1 MRLSVSQKE
10 FLIRAAHLYAK
21 NVDKALPYLEER
33 GLSPQDVSPFHL
45 GVVVE
50 PLPSHEQFIGRLSI
64 PYITRSGVV
73 DIRFRALDNSEPKYM
88 GMTGA
93 ETTLFN
99 VESLFKAKNYICLC
113 EGEMDTITMATKTQH
128 PAVGAPGAAS
138 WKTHYSRIFE
148 DFDVVLVLADGDEA
162 GLEFG
167 KRIQRAVAN
176 VRILQMPEGEDVN
189 SVVLKKGTEYLDERI
204 RQAI

>member
-1 MRLSVSQKE
+1 ME
-10 FLIRAAHLYAK
+10 
-21 NVDKALPYLEER
+21 
-33 GLSPQDVSPFHL
+33 
-45 GVVVE
+45 E
-50 PLPSHEQFIGRLSI
+50 PLPSHEQFLGRLSI

-73 DIRFRALDNSEPKYM
+73 DIRFRSLDNSEPKYM

-93 ETTLFN
+93 ETTLYN
-99 VESLFKAKNYICLC
+99 VDAFFKAKNYICIC
-113 EGEMDTITMATKTQH
+113 EGELDTLTMAIKTQH

-138 WKTHYSRIFE
+138 WKQHYSRILE
-148 DFDVVLVLADGDEA
+148 DFDTVLVLADGDEA

-189 SVVLKKGTEYLDERI
+189 SLVLKKGTEYLDERI
-204 RQAI
+204 KQAV